1 MKILFVKRFQFYLWV
16 GAAWLSLWIFNASL
30 SSSGTFFHQS
40 INELWRAIFLILA
53 NFLFFEY
60 GLPFIV
66 KKRSTAFFNVLIGVL
81 LVATQ
86 SIILSFGLYAWKYLG
101 LQLHVFTTLRH
112 VNIIPDTTI
121 SRVLEDVSYQ
131 AQGGVTSLFFFG
143 ISKLFY
149 DNFKLKQTA
158 QKLRL
163 EKQEAELNYLK
174 SQTNPHFLFNTL
186 NNIYSLS
193 RDKSDL
199 APESILRLSK
209 ILRFMLYETSGE
221 FISVEQELEIISDY
235 IALEKMRYDDS
246 LRLNFN
252 QNIDDL
258 KQPLPPLLLI
268 PLVENAFKHGVSE
281 TSDKPVIDIDLSV
294 NKKQLIFRIKN
305 STENS
310 NDDRIVKENIGLS
323 NLRRQLELLY
333 KDFSLIVEKKE
344 TEFTATLKINLASH
358 G

>member
-1 MKILFVKRFQFYLWV
+1 MKALFVKRFQFYLWV
-16 GAAWLSLWIFNASL
+16 GLAWLSLWIFNASL
-30 SSSGTFFHQS
+30 NSSGTFFPQS
-40 INELWRAIFLILA
+40 INELWRVIFLIA
-53 NFLFFEY
+53 SNFIFFEFS
-60 GLPFIV
+60 LPFII
-66 KKRSTAFFNVLIGVL
+66 KKRSMVFFNVLIGIF
-81 LVATQ
+81 LVAIQ
-86 SIILSFGLYAWKYLG
+86 FILLSFGLYAWKYLG
-101 LQLHVFTTLRH
+101 VQLHVFTTLRQ
-112 VNIIPDTTI
+112 VNIIPDSTI

-209 ILRFMLYETSGE
+209 ILRFMLYETGGAS
-221 FISVEQELEIISDY
+221 ISVEQELEIISDY
-235 IALEKMRYDDS
+235 IALEKMRYDDT
-246 LRLNFN
+246 LRVNFK
-252 QNIDDL
+252 QEIDDL

-281 TSDKPVIDIDLSV
+281 SSDKPVIDIDLSIS
-294 NKKQLIFRIKN
+294 KQQLVFCITN

-310 NDDRIVKENIGLS
+310 NGEKQVKENIGLS

-333 KDFSLIVEKKE
+333 KDYSLIVDKKE